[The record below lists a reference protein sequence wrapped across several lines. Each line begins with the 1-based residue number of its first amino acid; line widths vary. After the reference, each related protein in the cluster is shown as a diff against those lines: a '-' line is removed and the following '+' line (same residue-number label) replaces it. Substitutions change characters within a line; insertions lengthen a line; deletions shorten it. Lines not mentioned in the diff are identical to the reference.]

1 MRHLIVMYRIQISE
15 IRPEPHVA
23 GIRRCIPGRDSVM
36 TALLLCM
43 VMMCMKLLNLRIKCS
58 VLISVI

>member
-1 MRHLIVMYRIQISE
+1 MYRIQISE

-23 GIRRCIPGRDSVM
+23 GIRRCIRPEPEPGRDSVM